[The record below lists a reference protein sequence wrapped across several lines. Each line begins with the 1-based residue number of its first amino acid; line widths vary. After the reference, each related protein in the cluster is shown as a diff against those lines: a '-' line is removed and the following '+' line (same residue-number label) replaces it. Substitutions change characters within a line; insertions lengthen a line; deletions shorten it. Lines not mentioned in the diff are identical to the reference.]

1 MVAAMVANGVP
12 HIAKAMNLDPKTL
25 RKFYRESLEHA
36 TVLLCAR
43 IARHLGKIA
52 TTGRG
57 AAAVS
62 AWRIGRLV
70 SASPS
75 MPRIRTNSRSHD
87 LLRNAQVNCLQC
99 DLNR

>member
-1 MVAAMVANGVP
+1 MHRPTEQTRGMVAAMVANGVP

-25 RKFYRESLEHA
+25 RKFYRESLDHA

-43 IARHLGKIA
+43 VARHLGKIA

-62 AWRIGRLV
+62 A
-70 SASPS
+70 
-75 MPRIRTNSRSHD
+75 
-87 LLRNAQVNCLQC
+87 
-99 DLNR
+99 

>member
-25 RKFYRESLEHA
+25 RKFYRESLDHA
-36 TVLLCAR
+36 SVLLCAR
-43 IARHLGKIA
+43 VARHLGKIA

-62 AWRIGRLV
+62 A
-70 SASPS
+70 
-75 MPRIRTNSRSHD
+75 
-87 LLRNAQVNCLQC
+87 
-99 DLNR
+99 